1 MSSELIGRPKL
12 IVRAV
17 KIVDLL
23 AHRRRHRA
31 MRTAIAAPIFAA
43 IRALQLQLGLKYL
56 NPQHLAIG
64 LTSDARAAAMIH
76 HYDFLAARVPATS
89 FAAIVGRGLCVWS
102 HAGDTGH
109 HRIDLAFSHPT
120 DNEGELTLDYRF
132 DGVVVS
138 ACSFTFANGALAG
151 VPDATI
157 LAVTRIQGVR
167 AAAAAMRTAM
177 RGLHS
182 VSPAMVFTAV
192 LSGIAA
198 RFGVATLAGVA
209 ASAQVSRL
217 AVGARVCPT
226 VYDEFF
232 ERIGGVRAT
241 PLFYRIALP
250 LVEKPIGEVKSGNR
264 SRTRAQRALRAEIA
278 TSAASAFDA

>member
-1 MSSELIGRPKL
+1 VHDRPSAERTVSSELIGRPKL

-89 FAAIVGRGLCVWS
+89 FAAIVGRGLCLRS

-157 LAVTRIQGVR
+157 LAVTRISGRPRRRRRDADGNAR
-167 AAAAAMRTAM
+167 AAQRIAGD
-177 RGLHS
+177 GLHRG
-182 VSPAMVFTAV
+182 PERDRRA
-192 LSGIAA
+192 LRRGNLG
-198 RFGVATLAGVA
+198 RGRRERAGVA
-209 ASAQVSRL
+209 PRR
-217 AVGARVCPT
+217 G
-226 VYDEFF
+226 
-232 ERIGGVRAT
+232 RAG
-241 PLFYRIALP
+241 LP
-250 LVEKPIGEVKSGNR
+250 HGIR
-264 SRTRAQRALRAEIA
+264 
-278 TSAASAFDA
+278 